1 MESEQ
6 IKKLMASEEQ
16 VNIKV
21 SQAMKEKVE
30 RLKSIKKESEEE
42 LNMFRKTQSE
52 RFEKEII
59 EIQKELKS
67 KSEESNLN

>member
-59 EIQKELKS
+59 ELQKELKS